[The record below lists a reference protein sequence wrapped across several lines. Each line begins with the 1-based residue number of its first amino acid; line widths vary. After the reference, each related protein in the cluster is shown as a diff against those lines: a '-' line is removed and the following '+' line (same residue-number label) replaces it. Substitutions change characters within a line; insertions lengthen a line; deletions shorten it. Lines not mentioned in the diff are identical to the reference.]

1 MGRNTKT
8 PYARTGHIKTRS
20 SAEHITLLADI
31 RTAVLP
37 VKASDADIISWALE
51 EYALRNF
58 KNKINFIPQT
68 KPKIKSSSRG
78 KTIEI
83 GKHY

>member
-8 PYARTGHIKTRS
+8 KYGRTGTIKVRSSVEHIK
-20 SAEHITLLADI
+20 LLTDI
-31 RTAVLP
+31 RWSFESYKP
-37 VKASDADIISWALE
+37 SEADIISWALE
-51 EYALRNF
+51 EYAIKHC
-58 KNKINFIPQT
+58 KNKIKFIPNT
-68 KPKIKSSSRG
+68 RIDLKKKMHG